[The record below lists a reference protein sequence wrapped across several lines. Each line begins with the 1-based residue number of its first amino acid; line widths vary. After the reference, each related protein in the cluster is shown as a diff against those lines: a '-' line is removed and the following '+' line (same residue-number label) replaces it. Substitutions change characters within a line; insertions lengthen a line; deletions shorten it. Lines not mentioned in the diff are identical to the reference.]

1 MFLLPAQAWE
11 SVNDVLVVV
20 AISCP
25 FRSMR
30 NRMPSLRALSCQLR
44 LTFVASTVCTIS
56 AVGALTC
63 LLVRYAAPGVAPS
76 WLLAVSQAGPPIR
89 AGTRKPVTAAMPAT
103 AAEVTAR
110 TARRRFLAFLA
121 SLRPVRV

>member
-20 AISCP
+20 AISRP

-30 NRMPSLRALSCQLR
+30 NRMPALRVLSCQLR

-63 LLVRYAAPGVAPS
+63 LLVRYAAPGVAEP
-76 WLLAVSQAGPPIR
+76 WLLTVSAAWPAVR
-89 AGTRKPVTAAMPAT
+89 AGTMKPITAAMQAT
-103 AAEVTAR
+103 AAEVPA
-110 TARRRFLAFLA
+110 
-121 SLRPVRV
+121 